1 MKTIEFTL
9 DPSYRGL
16 LQNNLHNPIMEQEK
30 DYVEKQEI
38 LDAIRT
44 GLWEIKKALQ
54 KSCELMDAEN
64 LLNEL

>member
-44 GLWEIKKALQ
+44 GLWEIKEARNPKYNI
-54 KSCELMDAEN
+54 K
-64 LLNEL
+64 